1 MNACHRPLISVVGA
15 GRMGRG
21 IALFFAYSGYPAW
34 LIDSEARPAAAFL
47 ELQRSV
53 ITELGAELQF
63 LQDLDIVSGQQVA
76 AILARIRVLEKP
88 AGEAVLADADFV
100 FEAVAEVPEIK
111 QHTYAWMHEHVG
123 ANAIVASTTS
133 TMTADSLAVQCRF
146 PARFANAH
154 WLNPAYLMPLVEI
167 SPAAQTGDA
176 TVGALRKLLEGLG
189 KVTVLCRSSPGYI
202 VSRIQ
207 ALAMNEAARLVEEG
221 VASAEDI
228 DKATRIGFGI
238 RYAVLGMLEFIDW
251 GGGDILYHASNYL
264 AQNIDEQ
271 RFSPPDIVR
280 RNMEQGRGGLRDG
293 KGFYDYGDID
303 VDAYRRQRLGAFVRL
318 LQHSKLMPHAA
329 GDSN

>member
-1 MNACHRPLISVVGA
+1 MNASHRPVISVVGA

-21 IALFFAYSGYPAW
+21 IALFFAYSGYPVW
-34 LIDSEARPAAAFL
+34 LIDSEVRPAAAFL
-47 ELQRSV
+47 ELQRSL
-53 ITELGAELQF
+53 IAELGAELQ
-63 LQDLDIVSGQQVA
+63 LLHELDIVSGQQVTN
-76 AILARIRVLEKP
+76 ILARIRVLEKP

-111 QHTYAWMHEHVG
+111 QHTYAWMQEHVG
-123 ANAIVASTTS
+123 ADAIVASTTS
-133 TMTADSLAVQCRF
+133 TMKADSLAVLCRF

-167 SPAAQTGDA
+167 SPAARTDDA
-176 TVGALRKLLEGLG
+176 TVGALRELLEGLG

-202 VSRIQ
+202 VARIQ

-264 AQNIDEQ
+264 AHNIDEK

-280 RNMEQGRGGLRDG
+280 RNMEQGRRGLRDG

-303 VDAYRRQRLGAFVRL
+303 IDTYRRQRLGAFVRL
-318 LQHSKLMPHAA
+318 LQHSKLMPEAA